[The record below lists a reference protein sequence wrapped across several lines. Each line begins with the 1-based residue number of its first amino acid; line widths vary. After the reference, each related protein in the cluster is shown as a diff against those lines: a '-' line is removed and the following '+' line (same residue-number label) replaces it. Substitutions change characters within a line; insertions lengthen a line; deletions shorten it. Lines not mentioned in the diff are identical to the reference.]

1 MLVFNITY
9 GLVHA
14 TPKFFKV
21 YYKIETQI
29 KDGDPECFFSLSH
42 TCGKMKNIFLYFFTK
57 LKTYHLLILFAKHD
71 ATDIADLKSM
81 QSVCHI

>member
-14 TPKFFKV
+14 TPNFFKV

-29 KDGDPECFFSLSH
+29 KDGDPECFFLCP
-42 TCGKMKNIFLYFFTK
+42 TLV
-57 LKTYHLLILFAKHD
+57 AR
-71 ATDIADLKSM
+71 
-81 QSVCHI
+81 